1 MYIRVEKTDRETHAS
16 ILPPISRYEGR
27 AYLGRGNN

>member
-1 MYIRVEKTDRETHAS
+1 MYIRVEKTDRETHTS
-16 ILPPISRYEGR
+16 ILLSISRYKGR